1 VGRVPILD
9 HWNFPDASHHTLVV
23 YTNAPQAELIV
34 NGRSL
39 GTKSNDGTDRS
50 RNTITWTDVD
60 YAKGGSIVA
69 IARDAD
75 GRETARHQIETA
87 GKAVRLIIEAEH
99 AEWKADGMD
108 LLYLTVTATDSK
120 GRVVPSF
127 TEPLTV
133 TVSGPATILALDNGD
148 HYTDE
153 LFRDVTTKQMRAG
166 RMQVILRSQRKAGRV
181 DITVS
186 TPQMKKSVKVQT
198 R

>member
-1 VGRVPILD
+1 V
-9 HWNFPDASHHTLVV
+9 
-23 YTNAPQAELIV
+23 
-34 NGRSL
+34 
-39 GTKSNDGTDRS
+39 
-50 RNTITWTDVD
+50 
-60 YAKGGSIVA
+60 
-69 IARDAD
+69 
-75 GRETARHQIETA
+75 ARHQIETA
-87 GKAVRLIIEAEH
+87 GKAVRLNIEAENI
-99 AEWKADGMD
+99 EWKADGMD
-108 LLYLTVTATDSK
+108 LLYLNVTATDSK